1 MTNESTTQSPGFAL
15 PRRPPPTGED
25 RWMNDATRELAV
37 AIATLRDADE
47 ALRFLRDLCTVNEL
61 REFAAR
67 WEVAR
72 LLDAGTS
79 YHEISDRT
87 GASSATISRVN
98 QWLRYGRDGYRLV
111 LDRPGAHE
119 ATAPMTAVDALRLAV
134 PNKGRLEAP
143 AVELLRGAG
152 LEFELSE
159 RRLSAGV
166 RNADVELLFV
176 RTEDVAEYVADGLVE
191 LGLTGADLVAE
202 RGGALHTILP
212 LGFGA
217 CSLVLAVPRDAA
229 ADIGRRSRRL
239 PHRDLVPAR
248 DRGASWPM
256 PASRPR
262 WSRSAARS
270 RSRRSSAWPT
280 RSSTSWRRAA
290 RCASTGCGRSPRSSP
305 RRRCWWR
312 GTGPPRRDE
321 RVSRPLV
328 DMLRSVLDA
337 RGREYMMMNAPA
349 EALDRIRA
357 LIPGLSGPT
366 VMPLAD
372 PAFIAVHSVV
382 ERSQLWR
389 IVPALKAAGARDI
402 LVVPIEKVVR

>member
-1 MTNESTTQSPGFAL
+1 MTT
-15 PRRPPPTGED
+15 
-25 RWMNDATRELAV
+25 
-37 AIATLRDADE
+37 
-47 ALRFLRDLCTVNEL
+47 
-61 REFAAR
+61 
-67 WEVAR
+67 
-72 LLDAGTS
+72 
-79 YHEISDRT
+79 
-87 GASSATISRVN
+87 
-98 QWLRYGRDGYRLV
+98 
-111 LDRPGAHE
+111 
-119 ATAPMTAVDALRLAV
+119 TAPLRLAV
-134 PNKGRLEAP
+134 PNKGRLEGP
-143 AVELLRGAG
+143 AVDLLRNAG

-166 RNADVELLFV
+166 RNVDIELLFV

-202 RGGALHTILP
+202 HGGALHTILP

-229 ADIGRRSRRL
+229 AASVTDLAGCRIATSFPRVTATFLADSGVQAQVVEVRGAVEVTPQL
-239 PHRDLVPAR
+239 GVADAVVDLV
-248 DRGASWPM
+248 ASGSTLRVNGLRPIATLL
-256 PASRPR
+256 ASE
-262 WSRSAARS
+262 AVLV
-270 RSRRSSAWPT
+270 
-280 RSSTSWRRAA
+280 
-290 RCASTGCGRSPRSSP
+290 GRN
-305 RRRCWWR
+305 
-312 GTGPPRRDE
+312 GTADADE
-321 RVSRPLV
+321 RVAGLV

-349 EALDRIRA
+349 AALERIRA
-357 LIPGLSGPT
+357 LIPGMSGPT

>member
-1 MTNESTTQSPGFAL
+1 MTT
-15 PRRPPPTGED
+15 
-25 RWMNDATRELAV
+25 
-37 AIATLRDADE
+37 
-47 ALRFLRDLCTVNEL
+47 
-61 REFAAR
+61 
-67 WEVAR
+67 
-72 LLDAGTS
+72 
-79 YHEISDRT
+79 
-87 GASSATISRVN
+87 AS
-98 QWLRYGRDGYRLV
+98 
-111 LDRPGAHE
+111 
-119 ATAPMTAVDALRLAV
+119 APLRLAV

-143 AVELLRGAG
+143 AIELLRNAG

-202 RGGALHTILP
+202 HGGDLHTVLP

-217 CSLVLAVPRDAA
+217 CSLVLAVPRDVPATSVADVAGCRVATSFPRVTTAFLAA
-229 ADIGRRSRRL
+229 SGVDAQVVEVRGAVEVTPQLGVADAVV
-239 PHRDLVPAR
+239 DLVASGSTLRLNGLRPIATLLVSEAVLVAR
-248 DRGASWPM
+248 NGRL
-256 PASRPR
+256 
-262 WSRSAARS
+262 AA
-270 RSRRSSAWPT
+270 
-280 RSSTSWRRAA
+280 
-290 RCASTGCGRSPRSSP
+290 
-305 RRRCWWR
+305 
-312 GTGPPRRDE
+312 DE
-321 RVSRPLV
+321 RVGPLV

-349 EALDRIRA
+349 DALERIRA

-372 PAFIAVHSVV
+372 PEFIAVHSVV

>member
-1 MTNESTTQSPGFAL
+1 MT
-15 PRRPPPTGED
+15 
-25 RWMNDATRELAV
+25 
-37 AIATLRDADE
+37 
-47 ALRFLRDLCTVNEL
+47 
-61 REFAAR
+61 
-67 WEVAR
+67 
-72 LLDAGTS
+72 
-79 YHEISDRT
+79 
-87 GASSATISRVN
+87 ASS
-98 QWLRYGRDGYRLV
+98 
-111 LDRPGAHE
+111 P
-119 ATAPMTAVDALRLAV
+119 LRLAV
-134 PNKGRLEAP
+134 PNKGRLEGP
-143 AVELLRGAG
+143 AVDLLRSAG

-166 RNADVELLFV
+166 RNVDVELLFV

-202 RGGALHTILP
+202 HGGELRTVLP

-217 CSLVLAVPRDAA
+217 CSLVLAVPRDAGATSVTDLAGCRIATSFPRVTA
-229 ADIGRRSRRL
+229 AFLADAGVEAQVVEVRGAVEVTPQL
-239 PHRDLVPAR
+239 GVADAVVDLV
-248 DRGASWPM
+248 ASGSTLRVNGLRPIATLL
-256 PASRPR
+256 ASE
-262 WSRSAARS
+262 AVLV
-270 RSRRSSAWPT
+270 
-280 RSSTSWRRAA
+280 
-290 RCASTGCGRSPRSSP
+290 GRN
-305 RRRCWWR
+305 
-312 GTGPPRRDE
+312 GTADTDE
-321 RVSRPLV
+321 RVAGLV

-337 RGREYMMMNAPA
+337 RGREYMMMNAPV